1 MMKKKRFSD
10 SQIVNI
16 LNEGLAGMPVAEL
29 CRKHGV
35 GESTY
40 YKWRS
45 KYGGMTV
52 AELKRLKQLE
62 RENSRLKQ
70 MYATLSM
77 DHDLLKEVLEK
88 KLGVDLNEELSQDN

>member
-16 LNEGLAGMPVAEL
+16 LNEGLAGMPVAERF
-29 CRKHGV
+29 RKHGV

>member
-1 MMKKKRFSD
+1 MFGAPIAD
-10 SQIVNI
+10 
-16 LNEGLAGMPVAEL
+16 L

-40 YKWRS
+40 YRWKS
-45 KYGGMTV
+45 QYGGMTV

-62 RENSRLKQ
+62 RENQRLKQ

-77 DHDLLKEVLEK
+77 DHALLREVLEK
-88 KLGVDLNEELSQDN
+88 KLGVDLSEAL

>member
-1 MMKKKRFSD
+1 MKKKHLSE
-10 SQIVNI
+10 SQIVSI
-16 LNEGLAGMPVAEL
+16 LQEGQAGMPVADL
-29 CRKHGV
+29 CRKHGI

-45 KYGGMTV
+45 KYGNMSVT
-52 AELKRLKQLE
+52 ELKRLKQLE
-62 RENSRLKQ
+62 TENRRLKS

-88 KLGVDLNEELSQDN
+88 KLGVDLNDEL